1 LLSCQLPDGSEI
13 PLPPILLGK
22 LGSDPQKK
30 TVCVYGHLDVQPAA
44 LEDGWDSE
52 PFTLVERDGEDG
64 ASQRLLAVPEEKSHL
79 FWYWSLNSGSHTR

>member
-1 LLSCQLPDGSEI
+1 M
-13 PLPPILLGK
+13 LGT

-52 PFTLVERDGEDG
+52 PFTLVERDGEAPSQEHPGGLADATSLAVVSWAP
-64 ASQRLLAVPEEKSHL
+64 ASQQVA
-79 FWYWSLNSGSHTR
+79 FT